1 MTKYYVSSG
10 NMNMVIEGENEAD
23 AVLLSLNFYIEKY
36 GKDFILQPNFYV
48 SQKGFRSDDTIAM
61 SSSDVLSGLDFD
73 IGDYDT

>member
-10 NMNMVIEGENEAD
+10 DMNIVIQGENEAD

-36 GKDFILQPNFYV
+36 GKALALEPKFYV
-48 SQKGFRSDDTIAM
+48 SQKGFRSGDTIEM

-73 IGDYDT
+73 IGDYDS